1 MSKIISDAD
10 KDKLKNLDTFKISD
24 ILSIS
29 GFKDPKI
36 VTQNGRSFM
45 IIKEGR
51 KIKTFN
57 DFKNFKDRKKKDD
70 NKDIGIVFNKID
82 DAIKIGIEE
91 NITDKLYNQSYF
103 GGSNNYYN
111 KYLKY
116 KTKYIEL
123 KKSLNLV
130 N

>member
-10 KDKLKNLDTFKISD
+10 TDKLKKLDTFKISD
-24 ILSIS
+24 ILNIS

-57 DFKNFKDRKKKDD
+57 DFKNFKDRKEKDK
-70 NKDIGIVFNKID
+70 NKDIGLVLNKVD
-82 DAIKIGIEE
+82 DAIKIGIED
-91 NITDKLYNQSYF
+91 NITDKLYNKSYF
-103 GGSNNYYN
+103 GGGDNYYN

-116 KTKYIEL
+116 KKKYIEL
-123 KKSLNLV
+123 KKLLN
-130 N
+130 

>member
-10 KDKLKNLDTFKISD
+10 TDKLKKLDTFKISD
-24 ILSIS
+24 ILNIS

-57 DFKNFKDRKKKDD
+57 DFKNFKDRKEKDE
-70 NKDIGIVFNKID
+70 NKDIGLVFNKVGD
-82 DAIKIGIEE
+82 DIKLGIED
-91 NITDKLYNQSYF
+91 NISDKLYNKSYF
-103 GGSNNYYN
+103 GGDNSYYN

-123 KKSLNLV
+123 KKLLN
-130 N
+130 